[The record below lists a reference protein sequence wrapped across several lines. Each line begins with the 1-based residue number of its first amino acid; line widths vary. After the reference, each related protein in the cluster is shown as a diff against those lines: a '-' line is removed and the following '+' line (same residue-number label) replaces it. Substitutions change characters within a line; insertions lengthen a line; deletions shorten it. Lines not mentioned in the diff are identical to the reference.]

1 MAENK
6 AEKKSIKKVK
16 KTAKQDSDA
25 LNQKFSEQ
33 QAILD
38 GISEVI
44 YVSDPETYELLYI
57 NEAFIKNWGDCT
69 GQQCYRVL
77 QNLETPCPFCTNNK
91 IFDPDNT
98 SGEYVWE
105 FQNQV
110 TKKWYRCIDKVI
122 NWPDGRRVRYEMA
135 IDITRQKQMED
146 ALRAQSQEILELST
160 PVIQIWN
167 GIVMAPL
174 IGSLDSQRTQ
184 HFMDRFLNSIVETQ
198 SQVALVDITGV
209 PTIDTQTAQHLIEAI
224 TASRLLGTKAI
235 LTGVS
240 PSIAQTLV
248 HLGIDLSSIETHTSL
263 AKGLAMG
270 LKILGIKLE
279 TLESAPE
286 K

>member
-1 MAENK
+1 MFEKEAERFNK
-6 AEKKSIKKVK
+6 KAAATLQQE
-16 KTAKQDSDA
+16 
-25 LNQKFSEQ
+25 FSEQ

-44 YVSDPETYELLYI
+44 YVSDPETYELLYV
-57 NEAFIKNWGDCT
+57 NGAFIKNWGDCT
-69 GQQCYRVL
+69 GQKCYKAL
-77 QNLETPCPFCTNNK
+77 QNLESPCPFCTNNK

-105 FQNQV
+105 FQNTI

-122 NWPDGRRVRYEMA
+122 GWPDGRRVRYEMA
-135 IDITRQKQMED
+135 IDITRQKEMED

-160 PVIQIWN
+160 PVIQIWK

-184 HFMDRFLNSIVETQ
+184 HFMDRFLNRIVESQ

-248 HLGIDLSSIETHTSL
+248 HLGIDLSCIETHTSL

-279 TLESAPE
+279 RLDSAHKE
-286 K
+286 

>member
-1 MAENK
+1 MAEKK
-6 AEKKSIKKVK
+6 AEKQSVK
-16 KTAKQDSDA
+16 KAEKPTKQNSPA
-25 LNQKFSEQ
+25 LNRKFNEQ

-44 YVSDPETYELLYI
+44 YVSDPATYELLYI
-57 NEAFIKNWGDCT
+57 NEAFVKNWGDCT
-69 GQQCYRVL
+69 GQQCYKVL
-77 QNLETPCPFCTNNK
+77 QNLEMPCPFCTNDK

-110 TKKWYRCIDKVI
+110 TKKWYRCIDKAI
-122 NWPDGRRVRYEMA
+122 YWPDGRRVRYEMA
-135 IDITRQKQMED
+135 IDITRQKEMED

-160 PVIQIWN
+160 PVIQIWK

-184 HFMDRFLNSIVETQ
+184 HFMDRFLNCIVESQ

-270 LKILGIKLE
+270 LKILGFRLE
-279 TLESAPE
+279 RLDSDRE

>member
-1 MAENK
+1 MAEKKTVKKPVKK
-6 AEKKSIKKVK
+6 AEKSKKK
-16 KTAKQDSDA
+16 EALA
-25 LNQKFSEQ
+25 LNQKFNEQ
-33 QAILD
+33 QAILN

-44 YVSDPETYELLYI
+44 YVSDPVTYELLYI
-57 NEAFIKNWGDCT
+57 NDAFIKNWGDCT
-69 GQQCYRVL
+69 GQQCYKIL
-77 QNLETPCPFCTNNK
+77 QNLESPCSFCTNDR
-91 IFDPDNT
+91 IFDPDNV

-105 FQNQV
+105 FQNHV
-110 TKKWYRCIDKVI
+110 TKKWYRCIDKAI

-135 IDITRQKQMED
+135 IDITRQKEMED

-160 PVIQIWN
+160 PVIQIWK
-167 GIVMAPL
+167 GIVVAPL

-184 HFMDRFLNSIVETQ
+184 HFMERFLNSIVETQ

-248 HLGIDLSSIETHTSL
+248 HLGIDLSSIQTHTSL
-263 AKGLAMG
+263 AKGLSMG
-270 LKILGIKLE
+270 LKMIGTKLDTPDPNQE
-279 TLESAPE
+279 
-286 K
+286 